1 MKIAY
6 DPEKF
11 GELKPG
17 DDVQVMGVGVV
28 SDDGKSIEIVSIE
41 DQELDESDED
51 EKDDEE
57 SEEETESPKKVTE
70 EETDEETSILGTLH
84 ELHFIRYGKYR
95 FKHKITLFS
104 QTTVTPIF
112 SILSSFY
119 DGFMIIPITK
129 HITGNIVRVD
139 VITSFCPVMRQ

>member
-17 DDVQVMGVGVV
+17 DDVQVMGVGIV

-41 DQELDESDED
+41 DQELDEESDED

-57 SEEETESPKKVTE
+57 SPKDETQ
-70 EETDEETSILGTLH
+70 EETDEEL
-84 ELHFIRYGKYR
+84 E
-95 FKHKITLFS
+95 
-104 QTTVTPIF
+104 
-112 SILSSFY
+112 
-119 DGFMIIPITK
+119 
-129 HITGNIVRVD
+129 
-139 VITSFCPVMRQ
+139 